1 MYDWG
6 AVVGIIARGMM
17 VYMWQ
22 LMNTARKIYSQHIQ
36 ILVQFDRVHI
46 DLQIQTT
53 ITLIKH

>member
-6 AVVGIIARGMM
+6 AVVGIIALHDG
-17 VYMWQ
+17 VHVVAHEYDKK
-22 LMNTARKIYSQHIQ
+22 NIYSQHIQ
-36 ILVQFDRVHI
+36 ILVQFDCVHI